1 MSGPAPE
8 VLLTMPARPEG
19 VGVVRQALAGMADAL
34 DFDPTVLAD
43 MKMAVTEACTNV
55 VVHAYDE
62 DAGMLEVEMLAD
74 ENGLTIVVRDH
85 GAGIQ
90 PRPARSEPPAL
101 GLGLPLIAALTDAFE
116 LKGSAGQGT
125 EVRMTFAYSRG
136 SIRPRRTRSPGTS
149 APTGAGT
156 RTPTHPPKQ
165 HSRLGRRGAG
175 PLGPRR
181 GQFGRCLGRAPDVA
195 KRALAQASERWTDE
209 MVAGATLASGDRAS
223 RNPQL
228 RAPPDAGSRDERAA
242 QRHVRYRARPNR
254 PPIATNVA
262 LAGTNVALAPP
273 GESQRGCGRRG
284 APPLSSTPPG
294 AAPRCRAVAWSRAGG
309 RPRGSAPASF

>member
-1 MSGPAPE
+1 MTTPAPE

-101 GLGLPLIAALTDAFE
+101 GLGLPLIAALTRAVE
-116 LKGSAGQGT
+116 MRAGPGGIGT
-125 EVRMTFAYSRG
+125 EIAMTFSKDG
-136 SIRPRRTRSPGTS
+136 SE
-149 APTGAGT
+149 
-156 RTPTHPPKQ
+156 Q
-165 HSRLGRRGAG
+165 
-175 PLGPRR
+175 
-181 GQFGRCLGRAPDVA
+181 D
-195 KRALAQASERWTDE
+195 
-209 MVAGATLASGDRAS
+209 M
-223 RNPQL
+223 
-228 RAPPDAGSRDERAA
+228 
-242 QRHVRYRARPNR
+242 HV
-254 PPIATNVA
+254 
-262 LAGTNVALAPP
+262 
-273 GESQRGCGRRG
+273 
-284 APPLSSTPPG
+284 
-294 AAPRCRAVAWSRAGG
+294 
-309 RPRGSAPASF
+309 

>member
-1 MSGPAPE
+1 VIVTEPAPE

-101 GLGLPLIAALTDAFE
+101 GLGLPLIAALSDSFE
-116 LKGSAGQGT
+116 LRGSAGQGT
-125 EVRMTFAYSRG
+125 EVRMTSQRVAPRASAASIWSRG
-136 SIRPRRTRSPGTS
+136 VCSKTFREIAVMIGNAMIASTRCSVS
-149 APTGAGT
+149 
-156 RTPTHPPKQ
+156 
-165 HSRLGRRGAG
+165 
-175 PLGPRR
+175 
-181 GQFGRCLGRAPDVA
+181 V
-195 KRALAQASERWTDE
+195 
-209 MVAGATLASGDRAS
+209 
-223 RNPQL
+223 
-228 RAPPDAGSRDERAA
+228 
-242 QRHVRYRARPNR
+242 
-254 PPIATNVA
+254 
-262 LAGTNVALAPP
+262 
-273 GESQRGCGRRG
+273 
-284 APPLSSTPPG
+284 
-294 AAPRCRAVAWSRAGG
+294 
-309 RPRGSAPASF
+309 